1 MKFERSVA
9 RNYKKVIDA
18 AFGVIVEKGTAQQK
32 RVMTAILD
40 SDMPICVG
48 PLSEV
53 RASGITGVT
62 DPSRANER
70 IASDRLGIVES
81 LGEVFITFAAETID
95 GAGARGT
102 EGTLVHEAQH
112 AYDFGKVIES
122 FSNTDINPLTVFNP
136 TLYELE
142 LAAHITSAEYMLQ
155 ISKVEYLEEGLDLG
169 LIGRSSD
176 NGQYFVS
183 DEGIKRRLKESYGL
197 EENGNQGSLASEMC
211 GLKQKEV

>member
-1 MKFERSVA
+1 MKFQKGVA
-9 RNYKKVIDA
+9 RKYRKIIDA
-18 AFGVIVEKGTAQQK
+18 AFDVIVEKGTLQQK
-32 RVMTAILD
+32 RVMNAILD
-40 SDMPICVG
+40 SEMLICVG

-62 DPSRANER
+62 DPSHANDLIESER
-70 IASDRLGIVES
+70 LSLVES

-122 FSNTDINPLTVFNP
+122 FSKTDINPLMVFNP

-142 LAAHITSAEYMLQ
+142 LAAHLTSAEFMLQ
-155 ISKVEYLEEGLDLG
+155 ISKDAYIEEGLDLG
-169 LIGRSSD
+169 LIEKGE
-176 NGQYFVS
+176 NGFAVS
-183 DEGIKRRLKESYGL
+183 HQGITNRLRNSYGL
-197 EENGNQGSLASEMC
+197 EAGGNQGSLASEMC
-211 GLKQKEV
+211 GLKQR